1 MEPVKNYKKK
11 KKKQLLN
18 LKKEGYNIS
27 EYENEK
33 NNYLL
38 INKNSYD
45 YDDYNPSWNKGRLR
59 TYSTRYKKNNLNQHH
74 FLPEKEKK
82 SINDR
87 YSERNRNKIKSVYN
101 KSGPKLKQSS
111 KDNKINDFNDY
122 NDSYENYLISPE
134 ISLDNK
140 LWHFF
145 NKIELHIESFNTS
158 NVETIKS
165 MFYDCRSLTIYI

>member
-1 MEPVKNYKKK
+1 M
-11 KKKQLLN
+11 
-18 LKKEGYNIS
+18 
-27 EYENEK
+27 
-33 NNYLL
+33 